1 MCLISDGLSVS
12 PIIPVV
18 CGSSLT
24 GLSVYSVNSDELSFI
39 FLWLVVCC
47 FLSDWVVCLF
57 SQLWWVVFYLPLTI
71 CLLSPIWP
79 FCLPVLSTLTKL
91 VFFRPL
97 TGCLCLLSDR
107 LSYIV
112 RHLECYFSQVF
123 INVWALNWHLKPL
136 QIHIKVK
143 LYIFEIWQVRDHFN
157 AFIAEHPNG
166 KMKMKDF
173 REMMSKVYWGPIA
186 ALVMQLEH
194 KDSSTCL
201 DSCYIGFPVNVH
213 C

>member
-1 MCLISDGLSVS
+1 MS